1 MGRSRPLTFRWWLA
15 RLNLL
20 TALYLH
26 FTLEHNRQ
34 HHPAVAT
41 AADPASAPRGR
52 TFWLQLVCSV
62 PAQFIDAWQL
72 SMRSG
77 RTGLRNPVLRGLALQ
92 CLVIFI
98 LWSAL
103 SGWAALAVI
112 FHAGVAVFMLEY
124 VNYIQHYGLS
134 RDITERIAP
143 RHAWESQTRW
153 SRWTLLE
160 LPLHPAHHLSPSLPF
175 WQLAPIEG
183 APILPTGYYGL
194 FWPSLFPPLWKRWID
209 PRIPTTPR
217 TDPEP

>member
-1 MGRSRPLTFRWWLA
+1 
-15 RLNLL
+15 
-20 TALYLH
+20 
-26 FTLEHNRQ
+26 
-34 HHPAVAT
+34 
-41 AADPASAPRGR
+41 
-52 TFWLQLVCSV
+52 
-62 PAQFIDAWQL
+62 
-72 SMRSG
+72 
-77 RTGLRNPVLRGLALQ
+77 
-92 CLVIFI
+92 
-98 LWSAL
+98 
-103 SGWAALAVI
+103 
-112 FHAGVAVFMLEY
+112 MLEY

-143 RHAWESQTRW
+143 RHARESQTRW

-217 TDPEP
+217 IDPEP